1 MKNAFGKLTVKAAGV
16 TFDNRPGKLWNIRKY
31 MCTGAPITTML
42 RREPGNERDPHAIAV
57 LVKTDTT
64 VAKIGYVPAN
74 IAFWL
79 SQKMDNG
86 LSVRAYHGYVTGGA
100 GKAKN
105 LGFTFEIVHEIPAV
119 ATLPATD

>member
-1 MKNAFGKLTVKAAGV
+1 MAKTFGKLNVKAAGV
-16 TFDNRPGKLWNIRKY
+16 TFEGRPGKLWNIRKY

-57 LVKTDTT
+57 LVQTDQT

-79 SQKMDNG
+79 SQKMDQG
-86 LSVRAYHGYVTGGA
+86 LSVRAYHGTVTGGT

-105 LGFTFEIVHEIPAV
+105 LGFTFEIVHEIPVV
-119 ATLPATD
+119 ATVPATN